1 MNKNKP
7 ITAYMFSA
15 VGVAAMFIITIALYM
30 ILGVSKQR
38 IDLTADKVFTL
49 SEGTRTILKKLD
61 TPIVIR
67 FYCTQNSSTMPV
79 FLKSHAQRIED
90 LLQEYRKASK
100 NMIEIKKLDPQP
112 DSDAEDSA
120 NLDGVEGQMI
130 SMNEKVYLGVAV
142 SCLDVKVALPFLTPD
157 RERQLEY
164 DLSRAISQ
172 VVQPVKPVIGV
183 MSALPVFGQMNP
195 MMMQMGQQG
204 RQEPWVFISELKKDF
219 TMKQVEMTADKI
231 DDDIKV
237 LLAVYPRD
245 ISEKTEY
252 ALDQFVLRGGK
263 LIAFLDP
270 LAIMDAKNSQGNPMQ
285 RNINSG
291 ASLDRLL
298 KAWGIEFDKNKVV
311 ADLRYVT
318 QINRGNRPEGA
329 PAVLSLTQEAM
340 DTNDVVTSQMDS
352 LLLPFSG
359 VFAGTPAA
367 GLKRSVLLKTS
378 TDSQSIEKMMAEF
391 SGEGI
396 TKDFKASGQQQALA
410 IRLTGKFKT
419 AFPDG
424 KPKDAPAK
432 PGDKPEEKKDTEVA
446 LKESTTDGA
455 VVLVGDSDMLYDQFC
470 VRVGNFLGQRIVNPI
485 NQNLNLVQGLV
496 EQMGGDQNLIGVRSR
511 ATMNRPFTKVKQMQA
526 KAEERFRSKIK
537 ELEDRLA
544 DTQQKLSQM
553 QAKKEGNQRFI
564 LSPEQ
569 QTAIAKFKQD
579 QASVNKEL
587 KEVRKDLRKE
597 IDSLETTLKWV
608 NIGLMPFFV
617 TSVGLGLAI
626 FKRKR
631 TAAK

>member
-1 MNKNKP
+1 
-7 ITAYMFSA
+7 
-15 VGVAAMFIITIALYM
+15 
-30 ILGVSKQR
+30 
-38 IDLTADKVFTL
+38 
-49 SEGTRTILKKLD
+49 
-61 TPIVIR
+61 
-67 FYCTQNSSTMPV
+67 MPV

>member
-1 MNKNKP
+1 
-7 ITAYMFSA
+7 MFSA